1 MVTIQEKKK
10 MASKQ
15 KAKVTV
21 AKRNPV
27 LQHAWKFCRIP
38 DLGNRKREAR
48 NGDRKRSRQD
58 LGD

>member
-1 MVTIQEKKK
+1 
-10 MASKQ
+10 MANKQ
-15 KAKVTV
+15 KATAKVEV

-38 DLGNRKREAR
+38 DLGNRKREAK

-58 LGD
+58 LGC